1 MNCLRL
7 NAEDL
12 FHLENSGCLYSSEII
27 SPASASARCLGEQFH
42 LIMQQSLMGMPID
55 SLLNN
60 HSQLKQWFSGLQLLA
75 PEIWCE
81 EANTGKSYFHQVD
94 YFYGDVILTS
104 NFDLLISNSEQL
116 EIVNWTTDRQFSLT
130 DIQWQWK
137 TDLDLFLMAQTDT
150 YLPEQIRL
158 SYWLLNHS
166 TLPMKISIHYSN
178 QALLAF
184 KTKLE
189 RTLSK
194 LPQLFSKAVLTSG
207 NNESKQHSQNC
218 LFTSTFADRSTIP
231 SSPKEFTFSQ
241 PVPESNAIIEDSLSQ
256 FLSGR
261 LTIREYIDSVPE
273 VEL

>member
-1 MNCLRL
+1 MNYLRL

-12 FHLENSGCLYSSEII
+12 FYLENSGCLYSSEII

-81 EANTGKSYFHQVD
+81 EANTGKSYSHQVD
-94 YFYGDVILTS
+94 YFYDDVILTS
-104 NFDLLISNSEQL
+104 TFDLLISKSEQL
-116 EIVNWTTDRQFSLT
+116 EIVNWTTDTLNLT
-130 DIQWQWK
+130 DIQWQWR
-137 TDLDLFLMAQTDT
+137 TGLDLFLLAQTDT
-150 YLPEQIRL
+150 YLPEQIQL
-158 SYWLLNHS
+158 TYWLLNHS
-166 TLPMKISIHYSN
+166 TLPMKFSIHYSN

-194 LPQLFSKAVLTSG
+194 LPELFPKAVVTSG
-207 NNESKQHSQNC
+207 NNENNQHSQKS
-218 LFTSTFADRSTIP
+218 LFPSTFADRSRVP

-241 PVPESNAIIEDSLSQ
+241 PVPETNETIEDSLSQ

-261 LTIREYIDSVPE
+261 LTIKEYIDSVPE

>member
-1 MNCLRL
+1 MNYLRL

-27 SPASASARCLGEQFH
+27 SPASASAKCLGEQFH

-60 HSQLKQWFSGLQLLA
+60 HSQLKQWFSGLQFLA

-81 EANTGKSYFHQVD
+81 EANTGKSYSHQVD

-104 NFDLLISNSEQL
+104 TFDLLISNSEQL
-116 EIVNWTTDRQFSLT
+116 EIVNWTTDTHFSLT
-130 DIQWQWK
+130 DIQWQWR

-150 YLPEQIRL
+150 YLPEEIQL
-158 SYWLLNHS
+158 NYWLLNHS
-166 TLPMKISIHYSN
+166 TLPMKFSIHYSN

-194 LPQLFSKAVLTSG
+194 LPELFPKAVFTSR
-207 NNESKQHSQNC
+207 NNENKQHSQKC
-218 LFTSTFADRSTIP
+218 LFSSTFADRSRVQ
-231 SSPKEFTFSQ
+231 SSPKKFTFSQ
-241 PVPESNAIIEDSLSQ
+241 SVPETNETIEDSLSQ
-256 FLSGR
+256 FLSGK
-261 LTIREYIDSVPE
+261 LTIKEYIDSVPE
-273 VEL
+273 VEI

>member
-81 EANTGKSYFHQVD
+81 EANTWRSYSHQID

-104 NFDLLISNSEQL
+104 NFDLLISNPEQL
-116 EIVNWTTDRQFSLT
+116 EIVNWTTDTQFNLT
-130 DIQWQWK
+130 DIQWQWR
-137 TDLDLFLMAQTDT
+137 TELELFLMAQTDS

-166 TLPMKISIHYSN
+166 TLPMKFSIHYSN

-194 LPQLFSKAVLTSG
+194 LPELFPKAVVTNG
-207 NNESKQHSQNC
+207 NNENKQHSQNS
-218 LFTSTFADRSTIP
+218 LFTSTFADRSRVQ
-231 SSPKEFTFSQ
+231 SSPKKFTFSQ
-241 PVPESNAIIEDSLSQ
+241 PVPETNAIIEDSLSQ
-256 FLSGR
+256 FLSGK
-261 LTIREYIDSVPE
+261 LTIKEYIDSVPE